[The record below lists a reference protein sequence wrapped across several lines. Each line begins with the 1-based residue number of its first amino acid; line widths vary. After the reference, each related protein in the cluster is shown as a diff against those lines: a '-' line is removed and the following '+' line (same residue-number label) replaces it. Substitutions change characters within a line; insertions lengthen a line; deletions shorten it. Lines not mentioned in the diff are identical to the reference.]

1 LNFVDNVKSDSAIL
15 KILVE
20 KYERVKRHLKD
31 IILNNFL
38 GGIAWGLGATV
49 GVSIIIAILSLI
61 LRNIN
66 LVPFV
71 GDFVSQV
78 TNYILQNNPQLIK

>member
-49 GVSIIIAILSLI
+49 I
-61 LRNIN
+61 
-66 LVPFV
+66 
-71 GDFVSQV
+71 
-78 TNYILQNNPQLIK
+78 